1 MVAIP
6 QVASELAKLSITT
19 AASFESASATLR
31 QRKVDNDVLTAWADI
46 CHSMATSGWH
56 GWETTDCYLQIS
68 HSLVAHGGNDLL
80 LGVGRYGLSLCGFSV
95 EPCVSYL
102 GGIQELLAKNV
113 VERRSS
119 IEATAVRLT
128 DKYTH
133 AANLV
138 GSYFKTAFAF
148 AITDTQQNL
157 NHWLGIADDVV
168 IGERDGILQFLSFS
182 KTPTDVSWAYV
193 RELHDCSSV
202 SAADYLRV
210 QPQLIAVLSAAQH
223 ARLGQRLLCYAG
235 KSTPVSDF
243 LDQLVVAIAGLA
255 SQERDNLLLLLEQLD
270 DVLLAST
277 LLAVVPQLPMM
288 KNRILLDWIQEGL
301 GMVVNQP
308 ASAQAYL
315 GLESARSTQCLQRL
329 QGQVY
334 LADCQR
340 MLQFY
345 TEAFVGSRLRLV
357 SQDELDG
364 ENLASTDGNVILL
377 PVVAC
382 DYATE
387 AENFRFYKV
396 ALLHQLGFYEFGTF
410 DFRFEDSPLAFTA
423 FYRHFGHPALAAL
436 LFQLLEDARIDWQLG
451 QAYRGI
457 EGELA
462 WLKADALQRRGDVVM
477 QTVSGKMF
485 ESMVLTSL
493 DGAVG
498 SASAEL
504 VTPIESLRDIMIGL
518 RSTDASIFDTMT
530 AVSASYEI
538 ITLTCPLL
546 VKPKVGLEVPPAVN
560 FRGVIEPDT
569 VSVNL
574 QLGLMEDDDIELL
587 EDDAESLGLSIMLN
601 PGDVEID
608 DIKQGELESAG
619 MLMKEMDRRPDEAI
633 KPSDEAEAAAGDEAT
648 LQALLAGRTS
658 PDRAQ
663 VFRYDEWDF
672 VIDDYRR
679 RWCTLYEIKDVDED
693 AAFVD
698 DALPAL
704 QRLSAKVRRQLSMLR
719 PEMLAKVR
727 GQVDGE
733 ELDMEKAIEAIV
745 DRRAGLSPEERIYVQ
760 KQRKIRDVSALFLLD
775 MSASTDDPMPDPNAA
790 AVAPVWIDPD
800 SDDYLR
806 DYNAAHPEQTTTKAK
821 RIIDLEKE
829 AVLLMAE
836 ALQDLGDNY
845 AICGFSGYG
854 REQVEY
860 FIHKDFTENYNRK
873 VKNKIGGIK
882 PCRSTR
888 MGPAIRHASQQLLA
902 TESRIKALIIL
913 SDGYPQDFD
922 YGKDRNSRIYGIKDT
937 TRALAEARQQGISVF
952 CLTVDPSGHD
962 YLREM
967 CPDQQYMVIKDIDG
981 LPGELSKVY
990 RGLTA

>member
-1 MVAIP
+1 MP
-6 QVASELAKLSITT
+6 
-19 AASFESASATLR
+19 
-31 QRKVDNDVLTAWADI
+31 
-46 CHSMATSGWH
+46 H
-56 GWETTDCYLQIS
+56 
-68 HSLVAHGGNDLL
+68 
-80 LGVGRYGLSLCGFSV
+80 
-95 EPCVSYL
+95 
-102 GGIQELLAKNV
+102 
-113 VERRSS
+113 
-119 IEATAVRLT
+119 
-128 DKYTH
+128 
-133 AANLV
+133 
-138 GSYFKTAFAF
+138 
-148 AITDTQQNL
+148 
-157 NHWLGIADDVV
+157 
-168 IGERDGILQFLSFS
+168 
-182 KTPTDVSWAYV
+182 
-193 RELHDCSSV
+193 
-202 SAADYLRV
+202 
-210 QPQLIAVLSAAQH
+210 
-223 ARLGQRLLCYAG
+223 
-235 KSTPVSDF
+235 PVSDF
-243 LDQLVVAIAGLA
+243 LDKLTAAMPGLA
-255 SQERDNLLLLLEQLD
+255 TLERDNLLLLLDEID

-277 LLAVVPQLPMM
+277 LLGVLPHLPMM
-288 KNRILLDWIQEGL
+288 DNRILLDWIQEGL
-301 GMVVNQP
+301 AMAIKQP
-308 ASAQAYL
+308 ATAQAYL

-345 TEAFVGSRLRLV
+345 TEAFVGSRLRLA
-357 SQDELDG
+357 SSDELDAG
-364 ENLASTDGNVILL
+364 FETGRDTEQLASTDGTVILL
-377 PVVAC
+377 PAVAR
-382 DYATE
+382 DYASE
-387 AENFRFYKV
+387 VENFRFYKV

-410 DFRFEDSPLAFTA
+410 DFRFEDSPLPFTA
-423 FYRHFGHPALAAL
+423 FYRHFSHPALASL
-436 LFQLLEDARIDWQLG
+436 LFQLLEDARIDWRL
-451 QAYRGI
+451 ASIYRGI
-457 EGELA
+457 SHDLA
-462 WLKADALQRRGDVVM
+462 ILKADALQRRINNVM
-477 QTVSGKMF
+477 QTTPGKLF
-485 ESMVLTSL
+485 ESMLLAGL
-493 DGAVG
+493 DGAVTP
-498 SASAEL
+498 AAVEL
-504 VTPIESLRDIMIGL
+504 LAPAKSLSQVMIGL
-518 RSTDASIFDTMT
+518 RSPGASIWDTMN
-530 AVSASYEI
+530 AVKASYEI

-546 VKPKVGLEVPPAVN
+546 VKPSIGLELPSAVN

-619 MLMKEMDRRPDEAI
+619 MLLKEMDRQPDEAI
-633 KPSDEAEAAAGDEAT
+633 KPTDKAEAAAGDEAT

-658 PDRAQ
+658 PERAR
-663 VFRYDEWDF
+663 VFRYDEWDC
-672 VIDDYRR
+672 VINDYRR
-679 RWCTLYEIKDVDED
+679 RWCTLYEITDVDED

-698 DALPAL
+698 NALPAL
-704 QRLSAKVRRQLSMLR
+704 QGLGSKVRRQLSMLR

-790 AVAPVWIDPD
+790 AAEPVWIDPD
-800 SDDYLR
+800 SHDYLR
-806 DYNAAHPEQTTTKAK
+806 DYNAANPEQAMSKGK

-829 AVLLMAE
+829 AVILMAE

-860 FIHKDFTENYNRK
+860 FIHKDFTENYSRK

-922 YGKDRNSRIYGIKDT
+922 YGKDRNSRVYGIKDT

>member
-1 MVAIP
+1 MIDFLHVAP
-6 QVASELAKLSITT
+6 DLAKLNRST
-19 AASFESASATLR
+19 AASFESVSR
-31 QRKVDNDVLTAWADI
+31 VLQGRILDSELLPAWADI

-56 GWETTDCYLQIS
+56 GWESTDHYLLLS
-68 HSLVAHGGNDLL
+68 DDLFTHGGSELL
-80 LGVGRYGLSLCGFSV
+80 LDVGRYGLSLCGFSV

-102 GGIQELLAKNV
+102 CGLRVLLDEGA
-113 VERRSS
+113 VERRSG
-119 IEATAVRLT
+119 IESTGERLIG
-128 DKYTH
+128 KYTH

-138 GSYFKTAFAF
+138 ASYYKTAFA
-148 AITDTQQNL
+148 ISVIETQQSL
-157 NHWLGIADDVV
+157 EHWLCIADDIVL
-168 IGERDGILQFLSFS
+168 GERDGVLQFFALSQL
-182 KTPTDVSWAYV
+182 PTTVSWAYV
-193 RELHDCSSV
+193 RQLHDCSEM
-202 SAADYLRV
+202 AAVAYLRV
-210 QPQLIAVLSAAQH
+210 QPTLAGVLNAEQQ
-223 ARLGQRLLCYAG
+223 ARLAQRLLFYAALPR
-235 KSTPVSDF
+235 PVSDL
-243 LDQLVVAIAGLA
+243 LDQLATVFTHLA
-255 SQERDNLLLLLEQLD
+255 PQERDNLLLLLEQVD

-277 LLAVVPQLPMM
+277 LLAITQQLPMFDA
-288 KNRILLDWIQEGL
+288 NILLEWIQEGL
-301 GMVVNQP
+301 ELAVKQP
-308 ASAQAYL
+308 AAALAYL

-334 LADCQR
+334 LADVQR

-345 TEAFVGSRLRLV
+345 TEAFVGSRLRLA
-357 SQDELDG
+357 SRDELDA
-364 ENLASTDGNVILL
+364 EHLAGTDGTVILL
-377 PVVAC
+377 PAVAR

-387 AENFRFYKV
+387 VENFRFYKV
-396 ALLHQLGFYEFGTF
+396 ALLHQLGFYVFGTF
-410 DFRFEDSPLAFTA
+410 DFRFEENPLAFTA
-423 FYRHFGHPALAAL
+423 FYRHFDHPALASL
-436 LFQLLEDARIDWQLG
+436 LFQILEDARIDWQLAG
-451 QAYRGI
+451 TYRGI
-457 EGELA
+457 SHELA
-462 WLKADALQRRGDVVM
+462 ELKADALRRRKDVEM
-477 QTVSGKMF
+477 QTEPGKLF

-493 DGAVG
+493 DARTIPDADELLTPAQSLSHRVNELRLPGAR
-498 SASAEL
+498 
-504 VTPIESLRDIMIGL
+504 IW
-518 RSTDASIFDTMT
+518 DTMN
-530 AVSASYEI
+530 AVKACYEI
-538 ITLTCPLL
+538 ITHACPLL
-546 VKPKVGLEVPPAVN
+546 VKPSMRLERPPVVN
-560 FRGVIEPDT
+560 FRGVMEPDT

-633 KPSDEAEAAAGDEAT
+633 KPTEKGEAAAGDEAT
-648 LQALLAGRTS
+648 LQALLAGRTA
-658 PDRAQ
+658 PERAR
-663 VFRYDEWDF
+663 VFRYDEWDC
-672 VIDDYRR
+672 VINDYRR
-679 RWCTLYEIKDVDED
+679 RWCTLHEIRDVDED
-693 AAFVD
+693 PTFVD
-698 DALPAL
+698 DALQAL
-704 QRLSAKVRRQLSMLR
+704 RGLSARVRRQLNMLR

-745 DRRAGLSPEERIYVQ
+745 DRRAGLSPEERIYIQ

-775 MSASTDDPMPDPNAA
+775 MSASTDDPMPDPNA
-790 AVAPVWIDPD
+790 VIVEPVWVDPD

-806 DYNAAHPEQTTTKAK
+806 EYYAANPELASNKGK

-829 AVLLMAE
+829 AVILMAE

-902 TESRIKALIIL
+902 TESRIKAMIIL

-922 YGKDRNSRIYGIKDT
+922 YGKDRNSRVYGIKDT